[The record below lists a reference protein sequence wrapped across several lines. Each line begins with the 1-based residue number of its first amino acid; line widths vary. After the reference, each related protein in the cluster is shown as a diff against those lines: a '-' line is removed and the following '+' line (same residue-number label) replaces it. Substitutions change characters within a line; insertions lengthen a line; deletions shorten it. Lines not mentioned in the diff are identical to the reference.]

1 MTTKKTSAS
10 TQDVKPAAT
19 GEPIP
24 NAQTN
29 DAQQQAT
36 TMPATATT
44 EAAQLAT
51 PVVPPVESKANEE
64 DEIEAIFVRAVPERR
79 CRAGFCFDQ
88 QGHGIALSLLSE
100 EQLAALEAD
109 PLLRVEHVTVP
120 AQAPQE

>member
-1 MTTKKTSAS
+1 MTTKKTSAPA
-10 TQDVKPAAT
+10 QDVKPAAT

-51 PVVPPVESKANEE
+51 PVESKANEE

-120 AQAPQE
+120 AQEPQE